1 MTPRTVRSA
10 EDEPDIPP
18 GETATLTETTKD
30 PLEPVEEVRVWEVVG
45 VTSPGAVGLEEEEL
59 QELEAPGPVLM
70 EVEELVVEE
79 VEAKECLDVI
89 IACTGTPDTEF
100 DRATASTGSTR
111 FTRRSSRTGRRRR
124 TQANPRR
131 RLRGGEEVRLRL
143 RDPGGSS
150 LRSCPARARERTA
163 RP

>member
-10 EDEPDIPP
+10 ADEPDIPP
-18 GETATLTETTKD
+18 GETGTLTETTKD
-30 PLEPVEEVRVWEVVG
+30 LQEPVEEVRVWEVAE

-70 EVEELVVEE
+70 EEEELVVEAVE
-79 VEAKECLDVI
+79 VKECLDVI
-89 IACTGTPDTEF
+89 IASTGTPDTEF
-100 DRATASTGSTR
+100 DRATASTGSAR
-111 FTRRSSRTGRRRR
+111 STRRSSRTGRRRR
-124 TQANPRR
+124 TPADRRR

-143 RDPGGSS
+143 RDPGDSS

-163 RP
+163 RL